1 MANEINPINPI
12 MARFDN
18 EPALVR
24 EGQGA
29 WFQSCCH
36 AVASMAEEVSKIE
49 MAADDFWF
57 SSDDYRSQ
65 YRPYKVQDGI
75 LTIPVKGL
83 LLNNFSMIYGSYA
96 TGYDYIWQA
105 VKRGMDDPQ
114 VKGIVFSVDSGGG
127 MVSGNFK
134 LVNRIYALR
143 DKKPMVTHTEQG
155 AFSAAYNIASATDR
169 IVMTDTACEVGSI
182 GVVTT
187 HTEYSE
193 AFKQRGIA
201 VNIIRSKERKYEG
214 NAYEALTDAARAAMQ
229 SRVDAL
235 HKEFVAIVAR
245 NRDMKESAVD
255 ATDALCFMPEEAIS
269 RGLAD
274 EASTPEDA
282 FTAFVAYVNSEEE
295 NEPMADKNLAG
306 ITEQAHT
313 AAVTA
318 ARAEGVA
325 EGASAERSRL
335 SAILDSEEAKQ
346 RPTAARML
354 AFDTDKSPEAVAS
367 MLAKLPVETKGEST
381 TATQPADGG
390 AGAGAG
396 ADAFKNAMAG
406 TENPDIDAS
415 NEDGKP
421 LSRVQASLALA
432 KGVAK

>member
-36 AVASMAEEVSKIE
+36 AVSSMAEEVSKIE

-83 LLNNFSMIYGSYA
+83 LLNNFSIIYGSYA

-105 VKRGMDDPQ
+105 VKRGMADPQ

-187 HTEYSE
+187 HMEYSE
-193 AFKQRGIA
+193 AFKQWGIA

-245 NRDMKESAVD
+245 NRDMEESAVD

-295 NEPMADKNLAG
+295 NEPMADQNQAG

-335 SAILDSEEAKQ
+335 SAILDSEDAKQ

-381 TATQPADGG
+381 TTTQPAAGG

-396 ADAFKNAMAG
+396 ADAFKNAMVG
-406 TENPDIDAS
+406 TENPEIAAS

>member
-1 MANEINPINPI
+1 
-12 MARFDN
+12 
-18 EPALVR
+18 
-24 EGQGA
+24 
-29 WFQSCCH
+29 
-36 AVASMAEEVSKIE
+36 
-49 MAADDFWF
+49 
-57 SSDDYRSQ
+57 
-65 YRPYKVQDGI
+65 
-75 LTIPVKGL
+75 
-83 LLNNFSMIYGSYA
+83 
-96 TGYDYIWQA
+96 
-105 VKRGMDDPQ
+105 
-114 VKGIVFSVDSGGG
+114 
-127 MVSGNFK
+127 
-134 LVNRIYALR
+134 
-143 DKKPMVTHTEQG
+143 
-155 AFSAAYNIASATDR
+155 
-169 IVMTDTACEVGSI
+169 
-182 GVVTT
+182 
-187 HTEYSE
+187 
-193 AFKQRGIA
+193 
-201 VNIIRSKERKYEG
+201 
-214 NAYEALTDAARAAMQ
+214 MQ

-245 NRDMKESAVD
+245 NRDMEESAVD

-282 FTAFVAYVNSEEE
+282 FTAFVAYVNSEQE
-295 NEPMADKNLAG
+295 NEPMADQNQAG

-381 TATQPADGG
+381 TTTQPAAGG

>member
-83 LLNNFSMIYGSYA
+83 LLNNFSIIYGSYA

-105 VKRGMDDPQ
+105 VKRGMADPQ

-127 MVSGNFK
+127 MVSGNFD
-134 LVNRIYALR
+134 LVDRIYALR
-143 DKKPMVTHTEQG
+143 GKKPMRAITSDG
-155 AFSAAYNIASATDR
+155 AYSAAYSIASVTDR
-169 IVMTDTACEVGSI
+169 IVMGRTAGVGSI

-187 HTEYSE
+187 HMEYSE
-193 AFKQRGIA
+193 AFKQGGIA

-245 NRDMKESAVD
+245 NRDMEESAVD

-295 NEPMADKNLAG
+295 NEPMAEQNQAG

-381 TATQPADGG
+381 TTTQPAAGG